1 METGIDKEALNKIPM
16 GILVLDGRDLDHIV
30 FASHM
35 AAHIWAC
42 EDEEELMAFCGGHFT
57 ECHISAGYVAGK
69 QGNETGDETGTE

>member
-35 AAHIWAC
+35 A
-42 EDEEELMAFCGGHFT
+42 
-57 ECHISAGYVAGK
+57 GK
-69 QGNETGDETGTE
+69 QGNETGDETGTK